1 MKKCMN
7 TTKIY
12 FLISR
17 YEEIKEY
24 KQINFMKSIASFV
37 DHERQNEK
45 KQLNYQ
51 NRLGSLG
58 HEKRLKEMSEYTKN
72 RRNSPRI
79 SFDQKL
85 IILKNLVNEG
95 PF

>member
-1 MKKCMN
+1 MN

-45 KQLNYQ
+45 KQLNY
-51 NRLGSLG
+51 
-58 HEKRLKEMSEYTKN
+58 
-72 RRNSPRI
+72 
-79 SFDQKL
+79 
-85 IILKNLVNEG
+85 
-95 PF
+95 

>member
-72 RRNSPRI
+72 QRNSPRI

-85 IILKNLVNEG
+85 IILKNFVNEG

>member
-45 KQLNYQ
+45 KQPNYQ

-72 RRNSPRI
+72 QRNSPRI